1 VQMECRSSALHCEK
15 FRCHLR
21 PCLPLL
27 QPNQMAVHVVI
38 RALCFLAQWKM
49 QMRKRG

>member
-1 VQMECRSSALHCEK
+1 MHMECRSSALHCEK
-15 FRCHLR
+15 FRCCLR